1 MFILLNMIFLIFIID
16 MLFNIFVK
24 FLYVYLDKFLKWLC
38 LFFLLVL
45 FYNEENIMF
54 YSLYLVG
61 I

>member
-38 LFFLLVL
+38 LFFNLVL
-45 FYNEENIMF
+45 FYNEERIMF